1 MKKTIDRL
9 QLALGTVVLGLPTV
23 AAAQPGGSPSGGIS
37 WMVFGGGFLLGLGAG
52 LLWCWLW
59 CKKKKDDR
67 DERK

>member
-1 MKKTIDRL
+1 MKASGLLGSSAVLMTISMP
-9 QLALGTVVLGLPTV
+9 AL
-23 AAAQPGGSPSGGIS
+23 AQPGSPSGGAT